1 MTKLELKNHQVWQ
14 DLTEILENIDTNALI
29 TEHLELCDYKVCG
42 YWDYDDNFFEQII
55 LPRSLSAELI
65 SSSVGTTHKS
75 RWIQLKFILKA
86 EINSFEE
93 LSNTNYQKVGEI
105 SLIFDENMEFIDEN
119 WQIDIGSPFIITKCE

>member
-42 YWDYDDNFFEQII
+42 YWDYDENFFEEII
-55 LPRSLSAELI
+55 LPRSLSTELI
-65 SSSVGTTHKS
+65 SSSIGATHKS

-86 EINSFEE
+86 DE
-93 LSNTNYQKVGEI
+93 LSNTTSQKIGEV
-105 SLIFDENMEFIDEN
+105 SLIFDENMEFIDET